1 MAAMGTMERLLRLM
15 ADKKASDLYLAPF
28 APATLRINGQSV
40 PINNQA
46 LPLDSVPMLL
56 AEILP
61 PLRVQELEEGGELN
75 MGHEIPEVGNFRIS
89 AMRQRGRYS
98 VVIRYI
104 PREIPPLEG
113 LNVPQKLTE
122 LIMQKRGLILMVG
135 ATGAGKSTTLAAMMD
150 YRNAR
155 QTGHILT
162 IEDPIEFLFT
172 NKKSIVNQREVGSDT
187 ATLEL
192 GLKNALRQ
200 APDVILIGEIRDR
213 ATMSAA
219 IAYAQSGHLC
229 LATMHANNSYQAL
242 NRILSFYPVEVR
254 PTMLGDLAA
263 ALQSIVSQRLL
274 RTKDGTRAPACEV
287 MLNTKLISDMIEHGD
302 FSGIKEAMEKSM
314 AEGSQTFEDDI
325 ARMIRLDMV
334 DQREGLINSDS
345 PTNLMWKLGN
355 QAQSSVQT
363 TDPVKEAA
371 YEAEMGEAAQFT
383 EIVLDVG

>member
-61 PLRVQELEEGGELN
+61 PLRVQELEELGERN

-135 ATGAGKSTTLAAMMD
+135 ATGAGKSTTLAAMID

-187 ATLEL
+187 ATLEM

-200 APDVILIGEIRDR
+200 APDVI
-213 ATMSAA
+213 
-219 IAYAQSGHLC
+219 
-229 LATMHANNSYQAL
+229 
-242 NRILSFYPVEVR
+242 
-254 PTMLGDLAA
+254 
-263 ALQSIVSQRLL
+263 
-274 RTKDGTRAPACEV
+274 
-287 MLNTKLISDMIEHGD
+287 
-302 FSGIKEAMEKSM
+302 
-314 AEGSQTFEDDI
+314 
-325 ARMIRLDMV
+325 
-334 DQREGLINSDS
+334 
-345 PTNLMWKLGN
+345 
-355 QAQSSVQT
+355 
-363 TDPVKEAA
+363 
-371 YEAEMGEAAQFT
+371 
-383 EIVLDVG
+383 

>member
-1 MAAMGTMERLLRLM
+1 MSTMERILRLM
-15 ADKKASDLYLAPF
+15 ADKKASDVYLAPF
-28 APATLRINGQSV
+28 APATIRINGQAV
-40 PINNQA
+40 PINSQA
-46 LPLDSVPMLL
+46 LPLDAVPMLL

-61 PLRVQELEEGGELN
+61 PLRVQELEELGELN
-75 MGHEIPEVGNFRIS
+75 MAHEIENVGNFRIS

-98 VVIRYI
+98 AVIRYI
-104 PREIPPLEG
+104 PRDIPQLEM
-113 LNVPQKLTE
+113 LNVPPKLSE
-122 LIMQKRGLILMVG
+122 LIMEKRGLVLVVG
-135 ATGAGKSTTLAAMMD
+135 STGAGKSTTLASMMD

-155 QTGHILT
+155 MTGHILT

-172 NKKSIVNQREVGSDT
+172 NKKSIVNQREVGNDT
-187 ATLEL
+187 VSLET

-263 ALQSIVSQRLL
+263 ALKAIVSQRLL
-274 RTKDGTRAPACEV
+274 RTREGTRTPACEV
-287 MLNTKLISDMIEHGD
+287 MLNTTLISDLIEKGD
-302 FSGIKEAMEKSM
+302 FSSIKEAMEKAM
-314 AEGSQTFEDDI
+314 VEGSQTFEDDI
-325 ARMIRLDMV
+325 ARMIRNDII
-334 DQREGLINSDS
+334 DQKEGLAYADS

-355 QAQSSVQT
+355 TAPGQTSVH
-363 TDPVKEAA
+363 DPVKHAA
-371 YEAEMGEAAQFT
+371 AEAEVAEAPIFS
-383 EIVLDVG
+383 EIILEME